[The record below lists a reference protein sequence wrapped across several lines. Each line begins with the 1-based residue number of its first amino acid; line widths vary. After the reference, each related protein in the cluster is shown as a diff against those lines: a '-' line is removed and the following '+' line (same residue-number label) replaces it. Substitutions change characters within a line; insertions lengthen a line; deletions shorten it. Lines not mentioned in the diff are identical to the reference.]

1 MEALRELADQAHLCL
16 LQPFLLLE
24 EMEVQGL
31 FSKAVGWRRAA
42 ERRESEDH
50 RMVCAG
56 RSHIAPSPLPW
67 AGKFA
72 LQEG

>member
-24 EMEVQGL
+24 EMKVQGL

-42 ERRESEDH
+42 ERRES
-50 RMVCAG
+50 
-56 RSHIAPSPLPW
+56 
-67 AGKFA
+67 
-72 LQEG
+72 